1 MVKKVL
7 IFGIIILLLLMGIL
21 YLFPC
26 SANVESVKI
35 YSLNNNTEV
44 LNYWL
49 KEGKWNFNPQK
60 KYLRLFYTVSVHPHL
75 PFSFQF
81 TEITFKLLRD
91 DFSVILLQPTIPHC
105 EEVGRFSFKKRFLYF
120 DLIVESPKDM
130 NPRTIISNTDF
141 KLHAYRWVKN
151 PEWEKNPVH
160 TSFELSYPS
169 WPILRVEVPK
179 NLSIDEVH

>member
-7 IFGIIILLLLMGIL
+7 IFGIIILLLLMGML

-35 YSLNNNTEV
+35 YSLTNDTEA

-81 TEITFKLLRD
+81 KEITFKLLRD
-91 DFSVILLQPTIPHC
+91 DFSVILLQPAIPRY
-105 EEVGRFSFKKRFLYF
+105 EEAGLFKEKHIDFN
-120 DLIVESPKDM
+120 IVVESPKDM
-130 NPRTIISNTDF
+130 SPRIIISNTDF
-141 KLHAYRWVKN
+141 KLHAYRLVKN
-151 PEWEKNPVH
+151 SEWEKSPEH
-160 TSFELSYPS
+160 TNFYLSYPS

-179 NLSIDEVH
+179 NLSIEVH

>member
-35 YSLNNNTEV
+35 YSLNNDTEI

-60 KYLRLFYTVSVHPHL
+60 KYLQLSYTVAVHPHL
-75 PFSFQF
+75 PFTFGFQDK
-81 TEITFKLLRD
+81 TFETLRN
-91 DFSVILLQPTIPHC
+91 DFNVIVSKPAMPWNECATWGL
-105 EEVGRFSFKKRFLYF
+105 FKVRHVRLNV
-120 DLIVESPKDM
+120 IVECPKDM
-130 NPRTIISNTDF
+130 NPRTIISNIEL
-141 KLHAYRWVKN
+141 KLHAYI
-151 PEWEKNPVH
+151 
-160 TSFELSYPS
+160 SAYISYPS
-169 WPILRVEVPK
+169 WFILRVKIPE
-179 NLSIDEVH
+179 NLYIEEH

>member
-26 SANVESVKI
+26 SAEVENVKI
-35 YSLNNNTEV
+35 YSLNNNTEA

-60 KYLRLFYTVSVHPHL
+60 KYLRLFYTVSVYPHL

-81 TEITFKLLRD
+81 EKITFKLLRD
-91 DFSVILLQPTIPHC
+91 DINVIIIQPAIPRQ
-105 EEVGRFSFKKRFLYF
+105 EEWGPFKKRHIEFNVV
-120 DLIVESPKDM
+120 VETSKSIKPE
-130 NPRTIISNTDF
+130 RIIDNIEL

-151 PEWEKNPVH
+151 PEWEKHPEH
-160 TSFELSYPS
+160 TSYCFSYPS
-169 WPILRVEVPK
+169 WPILRVKVPK
-179 NLSIDEVH
+179 NLSIEVH